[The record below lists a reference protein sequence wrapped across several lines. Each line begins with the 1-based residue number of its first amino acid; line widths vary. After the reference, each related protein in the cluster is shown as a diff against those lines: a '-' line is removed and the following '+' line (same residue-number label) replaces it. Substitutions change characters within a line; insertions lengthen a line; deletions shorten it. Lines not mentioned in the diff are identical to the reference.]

1 MDDLERRYLALV
13 RLCYPA
19 DHWLGRGREVVG
31 TYLDLAEPGRRWP
44 SAADVADLA
53 AGGVRQHLRSTGAAA
68 LLPGFRLAAAL
79 ALLTATAL
87 AAAWSVVE
95 VQPLPFRPGAGPF
108 ASLGIVAWLAWLVA
122 ALGYAVGGAWTR
134 VAVGGALALTV
145 AVLPVAALTGL
156 PRPPVFVLVPQVAL
170 GVVALAVSGRAP
182 ATVRVLPAAL
192 GTVTGIAAVWLLP
205 GGDYYGPQPTRVL
218 AVAGTALLVVV
229 TALAVAG
236 RRGGWALLILATPVG
251 MLSLHPLARAVDG
264 EPTWPDLGVIAVF
277 VAVTGPT
284 LVPLALAVRRKRA

>member
-1 MDDLERRYLALV
+1 MSPLERRYLAVV

-53 AGGVRQHLRSTGAAA
+53 AGGVRAHLRSTGAAA

-87 AAAWSVVE
+87 AAAWSVIE
-95 VQPLPFRPGAGPF
+95 VRPLPFLPGAGPF
-108 ASLGIVAWLAWLVA
+108 ASLGIAAWLAWLVA
-122 ALGYAVGGAWTR
+122 ALGYAVAGPWTR
-134 VAVGGALALTV
+134 FAVGGALALTV

-170 GVVALAVSGRAP
+170 GVVALAGSGRAP
-182 ATVRVLPAAL
+182 ATVRLLPAAA
-192 GTVTGIAAVWLLP
+192 GTVTAIAAAWQLP
-205 GGDYYGPQPTRVL
+205 GGDYYGPQPTQVL
-218 AVAGTALLVVV
+218 AIAGTALLLIAM
-229 TALAVAG
+229 ALAVVHG
-236 RRGGWALLILATPVG
+236 RRGGWALLILATPLG
-251 MLSLHPLARAVDG
+251 MLSLHPLARATDG
-264 EPTWPDLGVIAVF
+264 EPSWPNLGVIAVF
-277 VAVTGPT
+277 VAVTGPA
-284 LVPLALAVRRKRA
+284 LVPLALAVRRRS